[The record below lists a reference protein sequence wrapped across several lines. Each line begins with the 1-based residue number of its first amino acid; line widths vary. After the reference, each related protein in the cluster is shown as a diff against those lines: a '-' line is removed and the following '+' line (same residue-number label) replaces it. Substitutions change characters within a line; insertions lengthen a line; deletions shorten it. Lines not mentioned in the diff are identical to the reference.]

1 MGRHRDRSSLALLLS
16 AVATIV
22 LWYGRPTRQTSYTIL
37 TMTYEKRGAMVEGFI
52 GHYETCGGLDSILVV
67 WNGPDMESTIDTA
80 HIHATSRVPVRFRAE
95 GKPSLNN
102 RYRPD
107 PHLSYIDALLILDDD
122 LRIDCDSV
130 QRALSAFHR
139 SRRQDIVGWFPR
151 FAMLGTPHS
160 YYLGEPRTIKRGE
173 YNLILSGAAFVD
185 HRRYFELYWAPELA
199 EMRAVVDVRSHLSL
213 GHIRQ
218 LPTRPPAHTLV
229 CPAQSEW
236 NCDDL
241 LFNFVVATAG
251 GGSHYLRA
259 GTITD
264 LSRTTG
270 VGISHDEDGFV
281 RKAADCL
288 RRFHEHFGDTRLKTS
303 RFRFSEDGEIPPD
316 CDERRS
322 KLFCQY

>member
-16 AVATIV
+16 AVATVV

-37 TMTYEKRGAMVEGFI
+37 TMTYEKRGALVEGFI
-52 GHYETCGGLDSILVV
+52 GHYDTCGGLDSILVV

-107 PHLSYIDALLILDDD
+107 PHLSDIDALLILDDD

-130 QRALSAFHR
+130 QRALGAFHR

-199 EMRAVVDVRSHLSL
+199 EMRAVVDVRSHLSDTFADSPL
-213 GHIRQ
+213 
-218 LPTRPPAHTLV
+218 AHPLTH
-229 CPAQSEW
+229 S
-236 NCDDL
+236 
-241 LFNFVVATAG
+241 
-251 GGSHYLRA
+251 
-259 GTITD
+259 
-264 LSRTTG
+264 
-270 VGISHDEDGFV
+270 FV
-281 RKAADCL
+281 RRSRSGTAMICCLILWSQQLAEGATTSGPAPSQTSLARLAWGSVMTRMALYGRPRIVSADFMSIL
-288 RRFHEHFGDTRLKTS
+288 VTRA
-303 RFRFSEDGEIPPD
+303 
-316 CDERRS
+316 
-322 KLFCQY
+322 